1 MSRPYTHEEIQIL
14 MRQNLLEFSEAEL
27 NELLTGQ
34 ASIKLAFKADKIL
47 EKHKNFMQK
56 PMSRDEALNNFVTF
70 SVFNQLNNICV
81 VLKHVLV
88 EKGLATEASLDKIEH
103 ELIAKQIKSLCA
115 DCINVYP
122 ACMDILGRIHKPKF
136 TKEKWTDLEG
146 ELGEK
151 VLECNNF
158 QRAIQQGSC

>member
-1 MSRPYTHEEIQIL
+1 
-14 MRQNLLEFSEAEL
+14 
-27 NELLTGQ
+27 
-34 ASIKLAFKADKIL
+34 
-47 EKHKNFMQK
+47 MQK

-81 VLKHVLV
+81 VLKHVLI

-122 ACMDILGRIHKPKF
+122 ACESKPKF

-146 ELGEK
+146 ELGDK